1 MRKRKPSGGLLLLL
15 LVKMPDFWLQG
26 PPGFGLYSISG
37 TATKDDGGGKG
48 AAHKKRLSCCQDA
61 DEDEDE
67 DEDEDDV
74 ERCQRTTT

>member
-15 LVKMPDFWLQG
+15 LLVKMPDFCLQG
-26 PPGFGLYSISG
+26 PPGPGLYSISG
-37 TATKDDGGGKG
+37 TVTKRAGGRG

-67 DEDEDDV
+67 DEDDV
-74 ERCQRTTT
+74 GRCQRTTT

>member
-1 MRKRKPSGGLLLLL
+1 
-15 LVKMPDFWLQG
+15 MPDFWLQG
-26 PPGFGLYSISG
+26 PPGPGLYSISDA
-37 TATKDDGGGKG
+37 ATKRAAGRG

-67 DEDEDDV
+67 DEDDV